1 MDIVSTVLA
10 GFGLAA
16 PAGLN
21 AWLTLLIVGL
31 AARFHFF
38 NVTLKAPYDVLANTW
53 VLVVLGV
60 LLLIEIFV
68 DKIPAVDSINDVI
81 QTFIRPVAGG
91 ILFAASTGA
100 VGGLDPWVSFALGL
114 LAAGTV
120 HASKAAA
127 RPVITATT
135 AGIGNPIASFVE
147 DIIAAGATVLA
158 LIAPLLAGVLM
169 AVVVGVIF
177 YIVFRWRARRR
188 RLRAAP

>member
-1 MDIVSTVLA
+1 MDTVSMIFA

-38 NVTLKAPYDVLANTW
+38 NVTLKAPFDVLANTW

-100 VGGLDPWVSFALGL
+100 VGGLDPWVSFVLGL

-120 HASKAAA
+120 HASKAAV

-135 AGIGNPIASFVE
+135 AGIGNPIVSFVE

-158 LIAPLLAGVLM
+158 LVAPVLSAILM
-169 AVVVGVIF
+169 AAIVAVVVFV
-177 YIVFRWRARRR
+177 VLRWRARRR
-188 RLRAAP
+188 RLRSAP